1 MQIILGTKVAAT
13 LSKSVA
19 AVILFFRK
27 LRVAFLT
34 ILWYVVLLQGGE
46 AHEQTAGNTLPQPIH
61 SAGAGRTSKGNQL
74 LPPPADGAAGKVRT
88 QIAAENGG

>member
-1 MQIILGTKVAAT
+1 MQIILAIKVAAT

>member
-1 MQIILGTKVAAT
+1 MTAAT

-61 SAGAGRTSKGNQL
+61 TAGAG
-74 LPPPADGAAGKVRT
+74 
-88 QIAAENGG
+88 